1 MMQINREGGGSLPQ
15 LLNEPRSHGPRLP
28 SALWRSEQIR
38 RAEAELAAAA
48 GVSLY
53 ELMERA
59 GTALFDYAKGHWPAA
74 HHWWIFTGPGNNG
87 GDGYVLARL
96 AQAAGFRVRV
106 IAARAPAQLKG
117 DAHRAAAA
125 FLAAGGQVER
135 FEDVH
140 LTLAEPVFLP
150 DLLIDALLGSGV
162 RLPLTPAMTKIVA
175 TINRLPVPLLAV
187 DLPSGLDADTGHI
200 MASPVRATRTLCLV
214 GLKQGLLTGQ
224 GPSWCGELDVDPLGL
239 DLSHWQAPAA
249 RRIDYPALAHLLV
262 PRARCAHK
270 GEQGRVLLIG
280 GNQGMAGAILLAAMA
295 CLRTGAG
302 LVKVCQHPMNVPAS
316 QTQPEIMTL
325 ARDALVGSSSAAET
339 LPGERLRVGGVNP
352 WGSVRVLGP
361 GLGLDAWGGAL
372 FKQALCREL
381 PLVLDADGLNWLALQ
396 PRHQDNWVLTP
407 HPAEAARLLGCSTAE
422 VEADRFA
429 AVQTLQG
436 TYGGVVLLKGAGT
449 LIADGKQVWL
459 CHEGNPGM
467 ASGGMGDLLSGIIAA
482 LLAQGLGAR
491 DATCLGAVLH
501 GEAADLAATEGE
513 RGMLASDLLPWI
525 RFLANP
531 DTPDKLRRRW
541 QNS

>member
-1 MMQINREGGGSLPQ
+1 MQINRRGEGSLPQ
-15 LLNEPRSHGPRLP
+15 VRSEPSSPAPSLP
-28 SALWRSEQIR
+28 GMLWRSEQIR

-48 GVSLY
+48 GMPLY

-59 GTALFDYAKGHWPAA
+59 GAALLDYARQHWPDA
-74 HHWWIFTGPGNNG
+74 HHWWVFTGPGNNG

-106 IAARAPAQLKG
+106 IAARAPAQLKD
-117 DAHRAAAA
+117 DAHQAAAA
-125 FLAAGGQVER
+125 FLAAGGQIEL
-135 FEDVH
+135 FDNVH
-140 LTLAEPVFLP
+140 QTLAESETLP
-150 DLLIDALLGSGV
+150 DLLIDALLGSGTH
-162 RLPLTPAMTKIVA
+162 LPLTTAMTEIVA
-175 TINRLPVPLLAV
+175 TINRLPAPLLAV

-200 MASPVRATRTLCLV
+200 MGDPVRATRTLCLV

-224 GPSWCGELDVDPLGL
+224 GPSWCGELDVASLGL
-239 DLSHWQAPAA
+239 DLGHWQAPSAL
-249 RRIDYPALAHLLV
+249 RIDYPALAHLLG
-262 PRARCAHK
+262 PRVRSAHK
-270 GEQGRVLLIG
+270 GQQGRVLLIG

-302 LVKVCQHPMNVPAS
+302 LVKVCQHPGNAS
-316 QTQPEIMTL
+316 ASLTQPEIM
-325 ARDALVGSSSAAET
+325 ALGRECLVTASSATAGQSGDNS
-339 LPGERLRVGGVNP
+339 PVAGVTP
-352 WGSVRVLGP
+352 RESVRVLGP
-361 GLGLDAWGGAL
+361 GLGLDEWGKTL
-372 FKQALCREL
+372 FEQALCQRL
-381 PLVLDADGLNWLALQ
+381 PLVLDADGLNWLAQQ

-407 HPAEAARLLGCSTAE
+407 HPAEAARLLGCRTAE

-429 AVQTLQG
+429 ALRAIQG
-436 TYGGVVLLKGAGT
+436 RYGGVVLLKGAGT
-449 LIADGKQVWL
+449 LITDGKQIWL
-459 CHEGNPGM
+459 CQEGNPGM

-491 DATCLGAVLH
+491 DATCLGAVIH

-525 RFLANP
+525 RLLANP